1 LAQGFIASDFFLVM
15 MRVCSLLVL
24 AAATSVEVS
33 PVQKVIELLDG
44 LKGKVQA
51 DLGAEEKLMDEYTNW
66 CDEEENEKTDTIRSN
81 KRTIG
86 DLQAT
91 IQEST
96 SRVSQLSSEIE
107 ELAAKISSNEADLKK
122 ATSIRDAEHSDF
134 TKTEGELSETI
145 DTLNRANVVLSRGQ
159 GSFLQKGSQSLEALT
174 NGLSKIIEATW
185 VNSQQKAVVQSL
197 LQSQTSADAD
207 DEDLSLQ
214 PQASTAAFTSQG
226 GGILD
231 TLNEMKEKA
240 ESTLSESR
248 QTEMK
253 SNHAF
258 EMLKNGLEAS
268 IKTDSE
274 RKNAASTE
282 RSATEQALGEAQ
294 QQLAS
299 TQNTVKADE
308 AYLADLKQ
316 NCAAKAS
323 EWETRQ
329 KDATEEVAVIEK
341 AKSILSEGVTAFL
354 QVHAEVSTKDDSE
367 KRTQVSKILMDLA
380 RKNHVYALSQLAS
393 HARSDPFGKVRGLVE
408 SMIDRLTKEAAEEAD
423 AKQFCDAEIS
433 KSRAKQEE
441 LSAGL
446 DMHAAR
452 IEKATA
458 AIAQLKAQTKALSEQ
473 MAEMDAAQAESTK
486 IRQEENDVYVK
497 ASKDYKDSAEAVANA
512 IQVLQAYYSEG
523 AFVQQAPEFGDSKTD
538 VAGTIVSILEVAESD
553 FTTLLSEAE
562 ASESA
567 AKNAYEKLVQA
578 NAISRS
584 AGVAEV
590 KGNEDEVKA
599 LEASLL
605 NYKEDQSSTNK
616 EMDAVMTY
624 LAKLKPQCETKVMS
638 YGERKARRE
647 SEVEGLKEALA
658 ILTK

>member
-1 LAQGFIASDFFLVM
+1 M

-316 NCAAKAS
+316 IARLRLLNG
-323 EWETRQ
+323 R
-329 KDATEEVAVIEK
+329 
-341 AKSILSEGVTAFL
+341 
-354 QVHAEVSTKDDSE
+354 
-367 KRTQVSKILMDLA
+367 LA
-380 RKNHVYALSQLAS
+380 RRMLPRRSPSSRRQSLSSPRVLQLSCRFMQRFPLRMTPKSAHRFPKS
-393 HARSDPFGKVRGLVE
+393 SWIWHARITCTPSPSSLP
-408 SMIDRLTKEAAEEAD
+408 MP
-423 AKQFCDAEIS
+423 
-433 KSRAKQEE
+433 
-441 LSAGL
+441 
-446 DMHAAR
+446 
-452 IEKATA
+452 A
-458 AIAQLKAQTKALSEQ
+458 AIHSER
-473 MAEMDAAQAESTK
+473 S
-486 IRQEENDVYVK
+486 V
-497 ASKDYKDSAEAVANA
+497 
-512 IQVLQAYYSEG
+512 
-523 AFVQQAPEFGDSKTD
+523 
-538 VAGTIVSILEVAESD
+538 VSSNL
-553 FTTLLSEAE
+553 
-562 ASESA
+562 
-567 AKNAYEKLVQA
+567 
-578 NAISRS
+578 
-584 AGVAEV
+584 
-590 KGNEDEVKA
+590 
-599 LEASLL
+599 
-605 NYKEDQSSTNK
+605 
-616 EMDAVMTY
+616 
-624 LAKLKPQCETKVMS
+624 
-638 YGERKARRE
+638 
-647 SEVEGLKEALA
+647 
-658 ILTK
+658 